1 MQIKIKL
8 LRFLRLY
15 IYFFTI
21 VLFIIFFSTAILKA
35 NSFKVSNLEISE
47 PFELNFDKN
56 KVIDKGF
63 KLAFINLISMITTSG
78 DKKKIQNT
86 SLKVIKGMVDSFTIS
101 QEKFIDETYYA
112 NIDVV
117 FNKKNTLFFL
127 EKKNIFPSIPFKN
140 KVLLIPII
148 IDLEKE
154 NLFLF
159 SENDFYNKWNI
170 ENENFHLLEYLLPS
184 EDLDDL
190 NLIQRNFESIENYDF
205 LELIKKYDLKDYII
219 TIVFKKKNQVRV
231 LSKINFN
238 NSLKLDNQNFLNLD
252 LNKIENFNLIMDE
265 LKEIYED
272 NWKKNNQINTSIKLP
287 LTISVNSNEYTKIQ
301 KLENSLKEMDLVSQF
316 DIIKFDNQN
325 SIYRVIYNGSPKNF
339 LNDMK
344 KKKLIFSLKEKI
356 WKLK

>member
-1 MQIKIKL
+1 M
-8 LRFLRLY
+8 
-15 IYFFTI
+15 
-21 VLFIIFFSTAILKA
+21 
-35 NSFKVSNLEISE
+35 
-47 PFELNFDKN
+47 
-56 KVIDKGF
+56 
-63 KLAFINLISMITTSG
+63 
-78 DKKKIQNT
+78 IQN
-86 SLKVIKGMVDSFTIS
+86 F
-101 QEKFIDETYYA
+101 
-112 NIDVV
+112 
-117 FNKKNTLFFL
+117 
-127 EKKNIFPSIPFKN
+127 
-140 KVLLIPII
+140 
-148 IDLEKE
+148 
-154 NLFLF
+154 
-159 SENDFYNKWNI
+159 
-170 ENENFHLLEYLLPS
+170 
-184 EDLDDL
+184 
-190 NLIQRNFESIENYDF
+190 FESIENYDF

-252 LNKIENFNLIMDE
+252 LNKIENFNLIMAE

-325 SIYRVIYNGSPKNF
+325 SIYRIIYNGSPKNF

-344 KKKLIFSLKEKI
+344 KKKLVFSLKEKI

>member
-56 KVIDKGF
+56 KVIDRGF

-101 QEKFIDETYYA
+101 KEKFIDETYYA

-148 IDLEKE
+148 IDLEKD

-252 LNKIENFNLIMDE
+252 LNKIENFNLIMAE

-344 KKKLIFSLKEKI
+344 KKKLVFSLKEKI

>member
-15 IYFFTI
+15 IYFFTN

>member
-56 KVIDKGF
+56 KVIDRGF

-101 QEKFIDETYYA
+101 KEKFIDETYYA

-148 IDLEKE
+148 IDLEKD

-190 NLIQRNFESIENYDF
+190 NSIQRNFESIENYDF

-238 NSLKLDNQNFLNLD
+238 NSLKLDNQNFINLD
-252 LNKIENFNLIMDE
+252 LNKIENFNLIMAE

-344 KKKLIFSLKEKI
+344 KKKLVFSLKEKI